1 MSTITSDCNTSTV
14 QNKVGDT
21 FCLLMSLLRFLLL
34 PLRAPL
40 LLVLFGVAVFLG
52 HHWSIESEHLIALQN
67 VSPTLFWTVEV
78 LQSLVIVLICT
89 MPDLLLRQLS
99 LLMASSRV
107 LSLISNLLLVIM
119 VGLYVLSLSVLSDV
133 LILASATLLAR
144 LDLTRIKVV
153 PPPQVMA
160 FWLAALVLAGIWLGG
175 PARWQTPR
183 STHRT
188 ARSD

>member
-1 MSTITSDCNTSTV
+1 M
-14 QNKVGDT
+14 
-21 FCLLMSLLRFLLL
+21 FLLRFLLL

-78 LQSLVIVLICT
+78 LQSLVIVLFCT

-107 LSLISNLLLVIM
+107 LSLITTLLLVIM
-119 VGLYVLSLSVLSDV
+119 VGLYLLSLSLLSDV

-160 FWLAALVLAGIWLGG
+160 FWLAALVLVGIWLGQDL
-175 PARWQTPR
+175 PNPFASAVAAVRF
-183 STHRT
+183 
-188 ARSD
+188 

>member
-1 MSTITSDCNTSTV
+1 M
-14 QNKVGDT
+14 
-21 FCLLMSLLRFLLL
+21 
-34 PLRAPL
+34 
-40 LLVLFGVAVFLG
+40 
-52 HHWSIESEHLIALQN
+52 QN

-78 LQSLVIVLICT
+78 LQSFVIVLICT

-107 LSLISNLLLVIM
+107 LSLISTLLLVIM
-119 VGLYVLSLSVLSDV
+119 VGLYLLSLSLLSDV

-160 FWLAALVLAGIWLGG
+160 FWLTALVLVGIWLGQDL
-175 PARWQTPR
+175 PNPLASAVAAV
-183 STHRT
+183 ST
-188 ARSD
+188 

>member
-1 MSTITSDCNTSTV
+1 M
-14 QNKVGDT
+14 
-21 FCLLMSLLRFLLL
+21 LMSLFRFLSL

-40 LLVLFGVAVFLG
+40 LLVLFGVAIFLG

-67 VSPTLFWTVEV
+67 VPPSLFWTVEV

-99 LLMASSRV
+99 MLMASSRV
-107 LSLISNLLLVIM
+107 LSLIATLLLVIM
-119 VGLYVLSLSVLSDV
+119 VGLYLLSLSLLSDV

-144 LDLTRIKVV
+144 LDLTRIKVM

-160 FWLAALVLAGIWLGG
+160 FWLAAVVLVGIWLGQDL
-175 PARWQTPR
+175 PNPLASAVAVVAT
-183 STHRT
+183 
-188 ARSD
+188 